1 MFGASWSSRV
11 PRRRL
16 SRPRHIARRRSP
28 SCTRP
33 RLGLRTRRGRLVVVR
48 PRLRRAA
55 RVHRASRPPPPP
67 RIRDPVVIYEDDD
80 VLAVHKPAGMSFH
93 NDDLEHHRPGV
104 LGTLRELQARGALP
118 GSDYD
123 GPLHAVHRLD
133 KVTSGALLFA
143 KTPDAAAALAA
154 EFRARRVHKYYVAL
168 SARRPSKKMGTV
180 AGDMARTRRGAETA
194 QTKKRVRLEPGGNPR
209 SEPGL
214 KTRTNTP
221 PAAVTRFVARG
232 VAGVDGRPLRMFV
245 MRPLTGKTHQLRVS
259 VSIPGSPILGDASYA
274 GAGAGAEDRAYLH
287 AAAIRFAMP
296 ARDGSGRRIVEVV
309 CAPTEGVEWST
320 ETLQEAWAS
329 VGVGSVART
338 EHLVPGKRVAAVQR
352 GRVVRGRRTVMNF
365 WGKPR

>member
-1 MFGASWSSRV
+1 M
-11 PRRRL
+11 
-16 SRPRHIARRRSP
+16 
-28 SCTRP
+28 
-33 RLGLRTRRGRLVVVR
+33 RRGRLVVVR

-180 AGDMARTRRGAETA
+180 AGDMARTRRGAWKLLRRKNA
-194 QTKKRVRLEPGGNPR
+194 SDSNPGG
-209 SEPGL
+209 EPAERAGTQNTNEHP
-214 KTRTNTP
+214 TR
-221 PAAVTRFVARG
+221 RRHSFRRARRR
-232 VAGVDGRPLRMFV
+232 GRGRTTLRMFV
-245 MRPLTGKTHQLRVS
+245 MRPLTGKTHQLRVACKS
-259 VSIPGSPILGDASYA
+259 LGSPILGDASYA

-320 ETLQEAWAS
+320 ETLQEAWAG